1 MTNYGTAYAAP
12 GTGDPL
18 TIGRLLAL
26 VRRHWL
32 VLLGTTLG
40 AATLAALIAFWL
52 TPVYRAE
59 IVLVPNESS
68 PAGGLQQ
75 LVGRIGSLGSLA
87 GLTLGAG
94 SGMRVESVAILRSRA
109 LAEEFIRQRD
119 LMPTL
124 YADDWDA
131 ESRRWTADPAPTLR
145 GGVDDFVEDVR
156 SVVEDRRSGLVTLSI
171 EWTDPDMAADWANAY
186 VAAANEVARRRAI
199 EEATHMLKF
208 LHEELGKT
216 SVLGVQ
222 QGIYQLVETQINT
235 IALAN
240 VRQEYAFRVVDPAT
254 APDPD
259 RPVRP
264 IRPLIVALG
273 AALGFGAMLL
283 VLLLRTGP
291 GRPEERP
298 DGA

>member
-1 MTNYGTAYAAP
+1 
-12 GTGDPL
+12 
-18 TIGRLLAL
+18 
-26 VRRHWL
+26 
-32 VLLGTTLG
+32 
-40 AATLAALIAFWL
+40 
-52 TPVYRAE
+52 
-59 IVLVPNESS
+59 
-68 PAGGLQQ
+68 
-75 LVGRIGSLGSLA
+75 
-87 GLTLGAG
+87 
-94 SGMRVESVAILRSRA
+94 
-109 LAEEFIRQRD
+109 
-119 LMPTL
+119 
-124 YADDWDA
+124 
-131 ESRRWTADPAPTLR
+131 
-145 GGVDDFVEDVR
+145 
-156 SVVEDRRSGLVTLSI
+156 
-171 EWTDPDMAADWANAY
+171 MAADWANAY

>member
-1 MTNYGTAYAAP
+1 MTDFSTAPNAP
-12 GTGDPL
+12 GSEEPL

-32 VLLGTTLG
+32 ALLGATLG
-40 AATLAALIAFWL
+40 AAALAAVVAFWL

-59 IVLVPNESS
+59 VVLVPNESS

-75 LVGRIGSLGSLA
+75 LVGRMGSLGSLA
-87 GLTLGAG
+87 GLSLGAG
-94 SGMRVESVAILRSRA
+94 GGMRVESVAILRSRA

-119 LMPTL
+119 LMPVL
-124 YADDWDA
+124 YADDWAA
-131 ESRRWTADPAPTLR
+131 ESRSWTVDPAPTLR
-145 GGVDDFVEDVR
+145 GAVDDFVEDVR
-156 SVVEDRRSGLVTLSI
+156 SVVEDRRTGLVTLSV
-171 EWTDPDMAADWANAY
+171 EWTDPDLAADWANAY
-186 VAAANEVARRRAI
+186 VAAANEVARRRAT

-208 LHEELGKT
+208 LHEELAKT

-222 QGIYQLVETQINT
+222 QGIYQLIETQINT

-264 IRPLIVALG
+264 IRPLVIALG
-273 AALGFGAMLL
+273 AVLGFGAMLL
-283 VLLLRTGP
+283 VLLMRTGAA
-291 GRPEERP
+291 RPEEGR
-298 DGA
+298 DDA